1 MVYVQQRDRLKGFLL
16 RDKLAQDLILRPIAC
31 SIFHTVSENGGS
43 NFWQVLALQQGMNSQ
58 VSNQWQQQHR

>member
-1 MVYVQQRDRLKGFLL
+1 MVYDQQRDRLKGFLL

-43 NFWQVLALQQGMNSQ
+43 NFWQDISTAAGHHNSQ
-58 VSNQWQQQHR
+58 VSNQMATAV